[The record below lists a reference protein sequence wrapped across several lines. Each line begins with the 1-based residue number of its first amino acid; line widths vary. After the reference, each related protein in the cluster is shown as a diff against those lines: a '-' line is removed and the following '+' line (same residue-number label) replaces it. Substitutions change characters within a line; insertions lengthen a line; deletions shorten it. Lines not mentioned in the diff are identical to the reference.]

1 MEVMDALELPYH
13 PVEVAATKLLGSAE
27 GFVRQND
34 AVSVLA
40 SPTIERCSSLLS
52 HKGNSNKFYFILLLF
67 YYFIFYKFKIF
78 VVISVVLLI
87 YSEN

>member
-52 HKGNSNKFYFILLLF
+52 HKGNSNKFFYFLFLFLF
-67 YYFIFYKFKIF
+67 YF
-78 VVISVVLLI
+78 L
-87 YSEN
+87 

>member
-1 MEVMDALELPYH
+1 VWCGVEVMDALELPYH

-40 SPTIERCSSLLS
+40 NPTIDPCSSLLS
-52 HKGNSNKFYFILLLF
+52 HKGNSNKFFF
-67 YYFIFYKFKIF
+67 F
-78 VVISVVLLI
+78 V
-87 YSEN
+87 

>member
-1 MEVMDALELPYH
+1 MDALESPYH

-40 SPTIERCSSLLS
+40 GPTNERCSSLLS
-52 HKGNSNKFYFILLLF
+52 HKGNSDNFFFLSLV
-67 YYFIFYKFKIF
+67 FKI
-78 VVISVVLLI
+78 
-87 YSEN
+87 